1 MSYGNFFFST
11 RIPSRVPAI
20 GGHGYFINT
29 NSTGLVKISPNY
41 YEPAEKIKIQVR
53 LITFSNCKF
62 GFKNNL

>member
-1 MSYGNFFFST
+1 MEIFFFST
-11 RIPSRVPAI
+11 RTPSRVPAI

-53 LITFSNCKF
+53 LITFSN
-62 GFKNNL
+62 